1 MLYSVNNLESNNQ
14 KLNDLLKSQ
23 EDNLGQL
30 TDNSMNL
37 EFLIKKLNLEEKV
50 LELGVDY
57 NIKLLDEEECEKLRE
72 LMENAIT
79 KNVEG

>member
-1 MLYSVNNLESNNQ
+1 MLYSVNNLERNNQ

-50 LELGVDY
+50 LVLIIILNY
-57 NIKLLDEEECEKLRE
+57 
-72 LMENAIT
+72 
-79 KNVEG
+79 